1 MKNQLVLTFDGV
13 AVGYDRHPVLENL
26 DFTLPRGR
34 FVGLLGANGSGKSTI
49 LKTILGI
56 LPPLAGRMTFH
67 PIEGRRPVLGYM
79 PQRESLDPIFLLTSF
94 EVVLMAACSRIGPG
108 RSIPKAEREWAREC
122 LGETGAPDLAH
133 KLFSQLSGGQKQR
146 VLMARALATRPDFL
160 LLDEPIAGIDAA
172 ASQAIMDLLRRLHQG
187 QKRTLLF
194 VSHDL
199 TTVRHY
205 AEEVIWLH
213 EGRILH
219 GAAHELLSR
228 EKIEEVLHL
237 ESG

>member
-1 MKNQLVLTFDGV
+1 MNDPNLLTLEGV
-13 AVGYDRHPVLENL
+13 AVGYGRLILLEHL
-26 DFTLPRGR
+26 DWSLPRGR

-49 LKTILGI
+49 LKTLLGI
-56 LPPLAGRMTFH
+56 LPPLAGRLTFH
-67 PIEGRRPVLGYM
+67 PINGRPPVLGYT
-79 PQRESLDPIFLLTSF
+79 PQRESLDPVFLLTSL

-108 RSIPKAEREWAREC
+108 RPINKAERAWAQEC
-122 LGETGAPDLAH
+122 LKETGAADLSSR
-133 KLFSQLSGGQKQR
+133 LFSQLSGGQKQR
-146 VLMARALATRPDFL
+146 VLVARALATRPDFL

-172 ASQAIMDLLRRLHQG
+172 ATQAIMDLLRRIHEEQH
-187 QKRTLLF
+187 RTILF

-219 GAAHELLSR
+219 GPARELLSR

-237 ESG
+237 EAR